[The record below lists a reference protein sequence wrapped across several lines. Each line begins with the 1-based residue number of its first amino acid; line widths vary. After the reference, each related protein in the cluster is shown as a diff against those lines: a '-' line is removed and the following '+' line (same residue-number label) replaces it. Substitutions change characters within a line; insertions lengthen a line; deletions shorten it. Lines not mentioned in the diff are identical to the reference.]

1 MNPTKDNAEQRY
13 KLSTRISGNSTL
25 ATPYPG
31 EDKNRLAG
39 QVTSVESGTLSVVDR
54 KNGMLDRWFPTS
66 ESKAKAEGQL
76 ALIKTETEFR
86 ERMLLMLRDSQ
97 LQTMRENYDVYLKQL
112 KVEGRGSIAVH
123 IAKKL
128 ADLQTA
134 ISEQT
139 DRVIGELQQRHQKL
153 DEIKISSIRARE
165 EQRLDHVLDSFY
177 STTQKLVND
186 FTNIVHEDVKS
197 E

>member
-1 MNPTKDNAEQRY
+1 MNQPNDNADRY
-13 KLSTRISGNSTL
+13 KLSTRPAGGSSVAHADEADHPHSL
-25 ATPYPG
+25 S
-31 EDKNRLAG
+31 G
-39 QVTSVESGTLSVVDR
+39 QVTAVESSTLGIVDR
-54 KNGMLDRWFPTS
+54 KNGMLDRWFPTP

-97 LQTMRENYDVYLKQL
+97 LQTMRENFDVYLKQL

-139 DRVIGELQQRHQKL
+139 DRVIAELEERHRKL
-153 DEIKISSIRARE
+153 ADIKIKSIQARE
-165 EQRLDHVLDSFY
+165 EDRLNQVLDGFY

-186 FTNIVHEDVKS
+186 FISIVHEDVKS
-197 E
+197 Q

>member
-1 MNPTKDNAEQRY
+1 MNQPKDNAERY
-13 KLSTRISGNSTL
+13 KLSTRSAGSSAL
-25 ATPYPG
+25 ASPYAG
-31 EDKNRLAG
+31 EDPNRLAG
-39 QVTSVESGTLSVVDR
+39 QVSAVESSTLTAVDR
-54 KNGMLDRWFPTS
+54 QNGMLDRWFPTP

-86 ERMLLMLRDSQ
+86 ERMLMMLRDSQ

-134 ISEQT
+134 ISDQT
-139 DRVIGELQQRHQKL
+139 DRVIAELEERHRKL
-153 DEIKISSIRARE
+153 ADIKIRSIQARE
-165 EQRLDHVLDSFY
+165 EQRLDQVLDGYY

-186 FTNIVHEDVKS
+186 FISIVHEDVKS
-197 E
+197 Q

>member
-1 MNPTKDNAEQRY
+1 MNPTKDSPDRY
-13 KLSTRISGNSTL
+13 KLSTRPAGTVLSRAETPGDAHSLSGQVSAVETSTL
-25 ATPYPG
+25 
-31 EDKNRLAG
+31 RI
-39 QVTSVESGTLSVVDR
+39 VDR
-54 KNGMLDRWFPTS
+54 KDGLLDRWFPTP

-86 ERMLLMLRDSQ
+86 ERMLLMLRDAQ

-139 DRVIGELQQRHQKL
+139 DRVIAELEERHRKL
-153 DEIKISSIRARE
+153 ETITVSSIRARE
-165 EQRLDHVLDSFY
+165 EARLDQVLDSFY

-186 FTNIVHEDVKS
+186 FTSIVHEDVKS
-197 E
+197 Q